1 MVDELRR
8 RHRVVVYAALDGHDL
23 LARAYAGTDVAV
35 RRIAGLSFAYD
46 SEGQARMIPSTVN
59 GVRYLAD
66 LERHASAL
74 ARDLARDR
82 TDLVVTDFE
91 FIVPRAA
98 EIAGIPYVSVDHQ
111 HFLTTYD
118 LGCLPFA
125 LRLHVLIF
133 RGCMAVACYRRQR
146 HSVVSSFYFPPLL
159 PNLENV
165 TQVGVLIRPEI
176 AHAVVSD
183 EGHLAAYFRRDLP
196 PRVRD
201 ALRSSGVDV
210 HLYGLGARAR
220 DGCIAYHECDARRF
234 ADHLASCRALVC
246 TSGNQL
252 VGEAFFLGKPVLA
265 IPERGLAEQRM
276 NGYFLAAS
284 GGGICVPEHRVDCR
298 HVSEIVSGANSFRRN
313 IDPRNTNG
321 LATALR
327 IVESFLPTAGA

>member
-8 RHRVVVYAALDGHDL
+8 RHRVVVYASLDGYDL
-23 LARAYAGTDVAV
+23 LARVYAGTDVEV
-35 RRIAGLSFAYD
+35 RRIAGLSFIYD
-46 SEGQARMIPSTVN
+46 SAGQARTIPSTVN
-59 GVRYLAD
+59 GVRYLAGR
-66 LERHASAL
+66 ERHASAL
-74 ARDLARDR
+74 ARALARDR

-118 LGCLPFA
+118 LRCLPFE
-125 LRLHVLIF
+125 LRLQVLIF
-133 RGCMAVACYRRQR
+133 RGCMAMACYRRQR

-176 AHAVVSD
+176 ARAAVSD
-183 EGHLAAYFRRDLP
+183 EGHLAAYFRRTLP

-201 ALRSSGVDV
+201 ALRSSGVNV
-210 HLYGLGARAR
+210 HVYGLGARSR
-220 DGCIAYHECDARRF
+220 DGNIVYHECDARRF

-246 TSGNQL
+246 TAGNQL

-276 NGYFLAAS
+276 NGFFLAAS

-298 HVSEIVSGANSFRRN
+298 HVRNIVSGGDAFRKN

-321 LATALR
+321 LVTALG
-327 IVESFLPTAGA
+327 IVESFLPAGGA

>member
-1 MVDELRR
+1 MVDELRK
-8 RHRVVVYAALDGHDL
+8 RHRVVVYASFDGHDL
-23 LARAYAGTDVAV
+23 IAKAYAGTDVTV

-46 SEGQARMIPSTVN
+46 SAGQARMLRSAVN
-59 GVRYLAD
+59 AVRYLAG

-118 LGCLPFA
+118 LGCLPFE
-125 LRLHVLIF
+125 LRLHVLLF
-133 RGCMAVACYRRQR
+133 RWCMAVACYRRQR

-159 PNLENV
+159 PNLDNV

-176 AHAVVSD
+176 AHAAVSD
-183 EGHLAAYFRRDLP
+183 EGHLAAYFRRNLP

-210 HLYGLGARAR
+210 HLYGLGARPR
-220 DGCIAYHECDARRF
+220 DGRIVCHECDARRF
-234 ADHLASCRALVC
+234 ADHLASCSALVC
-246 TSGNQL
+246 TAGNQL
-252 VGEAFFLGKPVLA
+252 VGEAFFLGKPVMA

-276 NGYFLAAS
+276 NGHFLAAS
-284 GGGICVPEHRVDCR
+284 GGGICVPERRVDAR
-298 HVSEIVSGANSFRRN
+298 HVRALLFGAASFRRN

-327 IVESFLPTAGA
+327 VVESFLPA